1 MTSPFD
7 AGVASAPAT
16 VRVPAGC
23 RTCGNRIYVQSDR
36 PDGLTEFRCPCHA
49 VAGVGRTA
57 TAQHAATE
65 MEGDS
70 HR

>member
-1 MTSPFD
+1 MTCPFE
-7 AGVASAPAT
+7 AGVPGAAPA

-23 RTCGNRIYVQSDR
+23 RACGNRVYVQSDR
-36 PDGLTEFRCPCHA
+36 PDGLTEFRCPCRG
-49 VAGVGRTA
+49 VGGVGRA
-57 TAQHAATE
+57 VTAQHAATE